1 MAKFR
6 VITRAGRFYVQK
18 RYWFLWPYWEF
29 FLWDD
34 PDMPSS
40 FATPSE
46 ARIAVDTALANIG
59 EDVVMEWSR

>member
-1 MAKFR
+1 
-6 VITRAGRFYVQK
+6 VIKHDGWFYVQK
-18 RYWFLWPYWEF
+18 RYWFCWDYY
-29 FLWDD
+29 LWDD

-46 ARIAVDTALANIG
+46 ARNAVDSILLAMSED

>member
-1 MAKFR
+1 MAKYR
-6 VITRAGRFYVQK
+6 VIKRDGWFYVQK
-18 RYWFLWPYWEF
+18 RYWFCWDYY
-29 FLWDD
+29 LWDD

-46 ARIAVDTALANIG
+46 ARNAVDMAAHD